1 MTPFR
6 VFASFALAA
15 GLFLA
20 AGSSVAQ
27 RGVQPNGGPQP
38 PKLVPIRPGLG
49 QPPPGQHV
57 IIGGELPLVP
67 KSSAAFVSVK
77 VSALVDHP
85 DLKPVL
91 EQLRKTPDALDGFVE
106 AFGLM
111 PHEIDRVTLFWPT
124 LGDRNWFGSPV
135 LVLTT
140 RDAYNEARLLKSLNA
155 EAVFSDNPRPLSAR
169 GRRQPAGRRTG
180 LKGQAGQGPGNT
192 DNEDRAAAK
201 AAGRRRVL
209 RGLPRPARPAIR
221 SSTNCVEDRLA
232 SYSSSTTIRSSFSPK
247 TLAAARHTSPCSA
260 SSFRRRA
267 PGRSRTRLP
276 PAAGIPSL
284 PEFTFRRSSARSST
298 RRPRNWPP
306 MRRLFA
312 ARTGVVTGDLAKS
325 AKLRLTLSFDDAAA
339 AAAPGRCWKRGS
351 RRSRPRRSKQLWR

>member
-49 QPPPGQHV
+49 QPPPGQHI

-155 EAVFSDNPRPLSAR
+155 EAVFSDNPRGRFPQGAGGPRWSAEPASKVKLAKDPVIPTTKIEPPPKPPEEGECSATAETSEAGDPLFYELRR
-169 GRRQPAGRRTG
+169 GPFSLLFLIDDHTLVFLPEDFGSGTTHLALLGQLLQKKSTG
-180 LKGQAGQGPGNT
+180 PLA
-192 DNEDRAAAK
+192 DAIAAA
-201 AAGRRRVL
+201 G
-209 RGLPRPARPAIR
+209 GH
-221 SSTNCVEDRLA
+221 
-232 SYSSSTTIRSSFSPK
+232 TI
-247 TLAAARHTSPCSA
+247 
-260 SSFRRRA
+260 
-267 PGRSRTRLP
+267 
-276 PAAGIPSL
+276 AAGIHL
-284 PEFTFRRSSARSST
+284 PPILRGSST

-306 MRRLFA
+306 MR
-312 ARTGVVTGDLAKS
+312 
-325 AKLRLTLSFDDAAA
+325 LS
-339 AAAPGRCWKRGS
+339 
-351 RRSRPRRSKQLWR
+351 SRPAPAL

>member
-6 VFASFALAA
+6 LFASFALAA

-20 AGSSVAQ
+20 AGNSVAQ

-49 QPPPGQHV
+49 QPPPGQHI

-77 VSALVDHP
+77 VSALVDYP

-91 EQLRKTPDALDGFVE
+91 EELRKTPDALDGFVE

-155 EAVFSDNPRPLSAR
+155 EAVFSDNPR
-169 GRRQPAGRRTG
+169 GRSPQGAGGTALVGGTG

-209 RGLPRPARPAIR
+209 RDCRDQRGRR
-221 SSTNCVEDRLA
+221 SALLRTA
-232 SYSSSTTIRSSFSPK
+232 
-247 TLAAARHTSPCSA
+247 
-260 SSFRRRA
+260 
-267 PGRSRTRLP
+267 SRT
-276 PAAGIPSL
+276 
-284 PEFTFRRSSARSST
+284 
-298 RRPRNWPP
+298 
-306 MRRLFA
+306 
-312 ARTGVVTGDLAKS
+312 V
-325 AKLRLTLSFDDAAA
+325 
-339 AAAPGRCWKRGS
+339 
-351 RRSRPRRSKQLWR
+351 